1 MAARLPVLGPQ
12 GLIFR
17 PRDRYFPRRLLCFPP
32 PRPPMLRLWSAEYR
46 TFEGEATAYR
56 MCRDFLVTDC
66 CADTTFPVS
75 VGADLSHFVKRHAY
89 VVINHPNSEHSPA
102 ACDMPFHTMCQ
113 FGRDAFHCN
122 SAGDVL
128 QSPTQVDDQLI
139 FDVYSGSSG
148 YIPHVRDTSKSCYR
162 RDLVPRFGWSTSTGP
177 ICLLIVFGIGCTPR
191 DRLLLQSN
199 LDTVPSSAPILYPRN
214 D

>member
-128 QSPTQVDDQLI
+128 RSPTQVTASLSLTCI
-139 FDVYSGSSG
+139 V
-148 YIPHVRDTSKSCYR
+148 
-162 RDLVPRFGWSTSTGP
+162 DLRVTFPTCATRPNPATGAILFLGLDGRHPRA
-177 ICLLIVFGIGCTPR
+177 
-191 DRLLLQSN
+191 QS
-199 LDTVPSSAPILYPRN
+199 AC
-214 D
+214 